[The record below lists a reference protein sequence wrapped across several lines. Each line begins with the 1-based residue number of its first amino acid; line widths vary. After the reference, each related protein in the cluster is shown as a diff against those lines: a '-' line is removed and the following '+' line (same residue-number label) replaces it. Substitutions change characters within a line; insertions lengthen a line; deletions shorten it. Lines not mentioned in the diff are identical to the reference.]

1 MKRRVL
7 AVMMA
12 AVLCMAMSANAF
24 AAEKSSYV
32 SGNVSGN
39 VGGNV
44 GGNESGE
51 AGSGDSSKGHSS
63 SKSRG
68 GSSSSS
74 SKASAA
80 VKTVGE
86 VATETVVVNVRN
98 ADGSV
103 SQSNLKAQAAGLAS
117 GFESLAVA
125 TAANGGDAG
134 AALSAV
140 LTRPASPIWQ
150 ATINALGGQIKLNDR
165 GAYNVKATAL
175 AADGSVIASAGVVN
189 GACAQAFMIL
199 VGVTAD
205 GTMETVEG
213 VYDVAS
219 GTVVGAFTNVPT
231 VINAFIITA
240 A

>member
-12 AVLCMAMSANAF
+12 AVLCMAMSTTAF
-24 AAEKSSYV
+24 AAGSPGASESALSSD
-32 SGNVSGN
+32 STD
-39 VGGNV
+39 
-44 GGNESGE
+44 
-51 AGSGDSSKGHSS
+51 GDSSKGHSS

-74 SKASAA
+74 KASVA

-86 VATETVVVNVRN
+86 VATATVTVSVRN

-103 SQSNLKAQAAGLAS
+103 SQSNLKAQADGLKA
-117 GFESLAVA
+117 GFESYAA
-125 TAANGGDAG
+125 AAAANGQDAG

-189 GACAQAFMIL
+189 GASAQAFMIL

-205 GTMETVEG
+205 GNMEIVEG

-219 GTVVGAFTNVPT
+219 GTVVGAFTNAPT

>member
-12 AVLCMAMSANAF
+12 AVLSMAMCTTAF
-24 AAEKSSYV
+24 AAEK

-39 VGGNV
+39 V
-44 GGNESGE
+44 SGE
-51 AGSGDSSKGHSS
+51 AGDSDSDKGHSS
-63 SKSRG
+63 SSSSSSSRSRG

-74 SKASAA
+74 KASVA

-86 VATETVVVNVRN
+86 VATATVTVSVRN

-103 SQSNLKAQAAGLAS
+103 AQSNLKDQTTGLKS
-117 GFESLAVA
+117 GFESYAAAVA
-125 TAANGGDAG
+125 ASGQDAG

-175 AADGSVIASAGVVN
+175 AADGSVIASAGAVD
-189 GACAQAFMIL
+189 GASAQAFMVL
-199 VGVTAD
+199 VGVAAD

-219 GTVVGAFTNVPT
+219 GTVVGAFTNAPT

>member
-12 AVLCMAMSANAF
+12 AVLSMAMSTTAF
-24 AAEKSSYV
+24 AAGVSASV
-32 SGNVSGN
+32 SGNVSG
-39 VGGNV
+39 
-44 GGNESGE
+44 E
-51 AGSGDSSKGHSS
+51 AGDSDSDKGHSS
-63 SKSRG
+63 SSSSSRSRG

-74 SKASAA
+74 KASVA

-86 VATETVVVNVRN
+86 VATATVTVSVRN

-103 SQSNLKAQAAGLAS
+103 SQSNLKDQANGLKA
-117 GFESLAVA
+117 GFESYAVA
-125 TAANGGDAG
+125 AAANGQDAG

-189 GACAQAFMIL
+189 GASAQAFMIL

-205 GTMETVEG
+205 GNMEIVEG

-219 GTVVGAFTNVPT
+219 GTVVGAFTNAPT
-231 VINAFIITA
+231 VIDAFIITA

>member
-12 AVLCMAMSANAF
+12 AVLCMAMSTTAF
-24 AAEKSSYV
+24 AAGSPGASESALSSD
-32 SGNVSGN
+32 STD
-39 VGGNV
+39 
-44 GGNESGE
+44 
-51 AGSGDSSKGHSS
+51 GDSSKGHSS
-63 SKSRG
+63 SSSSSRSRG

-74 SKASAA
+74 KASVA

-86 VATETVVVNVRN
+86 VATATVTVSVRN

-103 SQSNLKAQAAGLAS
+103 SQSNLKAQADGLKA
-117 GFESLAVA
+117 GFESYAA
-125 TAANGGDAG
+125 AAAANGQDAG

-175 AADGSVIASAGVVN
+175 AADGSVIASAGVVD
-189 GACAQAFMIL
+189 GASAQAFMIL

-205 GTMETVEG
+205 GNMEIVEG

-219 GTVVGAFTNVPT
+219 GTVVGAFTNAPT

>member
-7 AVMMA
+7 AVMLS
-12 AVLCMAMSANAF
+12 AVLCLSMSTTAF
-24 AAEKSSYV
+24 AAV
-32 SGNVSGN
+32 SPGANGS
-39 VGGNV
+39 
-44 GGNESGE
+44 
-51 AGSGDSSKGHSS
+51 AGASTESSKGHSS
-63 SKSRG
+63 SKK
-68 GSSSSS
+68 SSSSS
-74 SKASAA
+74 SSAKASVT

-86 VATETVVVNVRN
+86 VAQVSVSVSVLN

-103 SQSNLKAQAAGLAS
+103 TQSNLKEQTAGLQS
-117 GFESLAVA
+117 GFESYVAAV
-125 TAANGGDAG
+125 AANGADAG

-175 AADGSVIASAGVVN
+175 AADGSVIASAGVVS
-189 GACAQAFMIL
+189 GATAQAFMIL
-199 VGVTAD
+199 VGVAAD
-205 GTMETVEG
+205 GSMETVEG
-213 VYDVAS
+213 VYDAAS
-219 GTVVGAFTNVPT
+219 GTVIGAFTNAPV